1 MTTSCGNCGAAT
13 SREPLCEQCNDD
25 DINNTHGMAFEI
37 ERLQSIIAERDKR
50 EPLVQEVIA
59 KHQAL
64 THCVLYGRS
73 DCENEDAAL
82 VDALNKLAEW
92 KP

>member
-1 MTTSCGNCGAAT
+1 MTKAHECVCA
-13 SREPLCEQCNDD
+13 ECERK
-25 DINNTHGMAFEI
+25 NNL
-37 ERLQSIIAERDKR
+37 RKR

-59 KHQAL
+59 KHKAL
-64 THCVLYGRS
+64 PECVLTGHG

-82 VDALNKLAEW
+82 FDALSKLAEW